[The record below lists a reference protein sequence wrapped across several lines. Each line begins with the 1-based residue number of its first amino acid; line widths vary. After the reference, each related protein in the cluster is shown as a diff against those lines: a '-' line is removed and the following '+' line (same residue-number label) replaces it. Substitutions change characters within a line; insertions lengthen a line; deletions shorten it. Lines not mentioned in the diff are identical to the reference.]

1 MLREGNTL
9 CIQGDVY
16 FTTDE
21 DTGGVSN
28 GLSTVTAENS
38 ASAHTATQA
47 SDTRGAFTFGWVG
60 LIDELF

>member
-1 MLREGNTL
+1 MCWGRE
-9 CIQGDVY
+9 IPRAY

-28 GLSTVTAENS
+28 GVSTLTAENS
-38 ASAHTATQA
+38 AIVNTVTQP

-60 LIDELF
+60 LIGKLL